1 MIRVRKFLFLSFSDQ
16 YLLARSLILV
26 TAITVGLRLLPFQ
39 LLRRALAGV
48 SARPPRLCGS
58 RVPAARIAWAVKTAC
73 RYVPATGGLPRAMAT
88 QTMLQRRGYPAKIY
102 IGLARAPE
110 GRLEAHA
117 WVESEGEILVG
128 GLPDLA
134 RPTP

>member
-16 YLLARSLILV
+16 CLLVRSIILV
-26 TAITVGLRLLPFQ
+26 STITLGLRLLPFQ
-39 LLRRALAGV
+39 LLRRTLAGV
-48 SARPPRLCGS
+48 SARPPQLRGNK
-58 RVPAARIAWAVKTAC
+58 VPAARIAWAVKAAC
-73 RYVPATGGLPRAMAT
+73 RYVPAADDLPRALTT

-110 GRLEAHA
+110 GRLEARA

-134 RPTP
+134 QPTP